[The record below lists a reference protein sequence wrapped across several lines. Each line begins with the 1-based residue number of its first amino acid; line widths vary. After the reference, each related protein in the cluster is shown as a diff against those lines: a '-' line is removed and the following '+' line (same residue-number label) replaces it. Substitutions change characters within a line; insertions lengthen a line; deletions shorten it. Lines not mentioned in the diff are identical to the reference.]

1 MFYLQHGFGKGL
13 KVAHIHAEGYLGG
26 MVLSPAHED
35 RFQLRETVSQCRGLG
50 LDLMLDPQ
58 SYIYSLTPQ
67 GTGRQHLKHGL
78 DLTDL
83 HWSQTADTMKRH
95 LDVVREANQEIG
107 IEDCWIA
114 PSPFQATLTDF
125 WLPIA
130 LQYARTAS
138 GEWGSERTI
147 ASLVLDE
154 NLLTAWS
161 SIEEWLD
168 VLTTL
173 EVRGFYLLVNRNRP
187 QYPPVPWVPEALA
200 NLLRL
205 IFTLTEINGYEVIW
219 GYSDTDGL
227 LGSAV
232 GATGIASGWSYG
244 LRQFSTSRWNEKRSG
259 GAPAVPRVHLRRL
272 WSPVRWNEAADLF
285 DSDAGKNAFG
295 PRLKKRFDNTG
306 FESLSNTLAQEQH
319 LSVLAERV
327 AALDAKSDAVQRL
340 DTVAD
345 SLEDALAK
353 FGKIAEEGIALEP
366 RYAARVRSYREALE
380 LFRKSESL

>member
-13 KVAHIHAEGYLGG
+13 KVSHLNDEGYLSG
-26 MVLSPAHED
+26 MILSPAHED
-35 RFQLRETVSQCRGLG
+35 RFQLRETVRQCHDMGVDVLV
-50 LDLMLDPQ
+50 DPQ
-58 SYIYSLTPQ
+58 SYVYSLTPT
-67 GTGRQHLKHGL
+67 GTGRQHVEHGL

-95 LDVVREANQEIG
+95 LDAVRRANEEIG
-107 IEDCWIA
+107 IQTCWIA

-130 LQYARTAS
+130 LQYARTAAS
-138 GEWGSERTI
+138 EWGSERTV

-154 NLLTAWS
+154 NLLSAWS

-168 VLTTL
+168 ILTTL
-173 EVRGFYLLVNRNRP
+173 EVKGFYLVVNRNRA
-187 QYPPVPWVPEALA
+187 QYPPLPWVPEALA

-205 IFTLTEINGYEVIW
+205 IYTLTEINGYEVFW
-219 GYSDTDGL
+219 GYADTDGV

-244 LRQFSTSRWNEKRSG
+244 LRQFSTARWNEKRSG

-272 WSPVRWNEAADLF
+272 WSQVRWNEAADLF
-285 DSDAGKNAFG
+285 DSVAGKKAFG
-295 PRLKKRFDNTG
+295 PRIRKRFTKSG
-306 FESLSNTLAQEQH
+306 FESLNNTMAQEQH
-319 LSVLAERV
+319 LSVLAERI
-327 AALDAKSDAVQRL
+327 AALDAKAEIADRL

-345 SLEDALAK
+345 SLEDALEK

-366 RYAARVRSYREALE
+366 RHASRVRSYRDALE